1 MMRRSEPKSDLLD
14 SPTQS
19 MVSDQLDLALSMFRD
34 DLRAGHARSILH
46 YEQLF
51 PGVADELFEFIP
63 SIAALEQ
70 VGAHSLDQILRT
82 NAPRR
87 IGDYEIE
94 SEIGR
99 GGMAVVYA
107 ARDPKLGRKVAL
119 KVLPFSSALN
129 ELSVLRFRNEAQVLA
144 QLDHPNIV
152 PVFDTGQFNG
162 SSFLAMKRIQG
173 VPLDE
178 VFPVEHSVEDQ
189 DERHDTAR
197 SATSPAAERV
207 LQLVPTLNPER
218 LRFIA
223 SLGAQTARALQAAHE
238 CGIVH
243 RDIKPS
249 NLMLDGDRHLWV
261 TDFGLAFVRDDDR
274 MTQTGQILGT
284 VRYMSPEQS
293 RGERAL
299 VDQRSDVY
307 SLGITLYELATSRAA
322 FDGNAIE
329 ILEQIKDVDLVAPRR
344 LDPDFPR
351 DLQNIILK
359 ACAKSRD
366 ERYETA
372 SQLAD
377 DLDRFLAGET
387 TVARRPSLAE
397 RAIRWTARRR
407 RTGTVI
413 LTFAAILLITSLT
426 TTAIVVNEMAKTEEA
441 LSLAKEN
448 FRETQAVVDRFGL

>member
-1 MMRRSEPKSDLLD
+1 
-14 SPTQS
+14 
-19 MVSDQLDLALSMFRD
+19 
-34 DLRAGHARSILH
+34 
-46 YEQLF
+46 
-51 PGVADELFEFIP
+51 
-63 SIAALEQ
+63 
-70 VGAHSLDQILRT
+70 
-82 NAPRR
+82 
-87 IGDYEIE
+87 
-94 SEIGR
+94 
-99 GGMAVVYA
+99 
-107 ARDPKLGRKVAL
+107 
-119 KVLPFSSALN
+119 
-129 ELSVLRFRNEAQVLA
+129 
-144 QLDHPNIV
+144 
-152 PVFDTGQFNG
+152 
-162 SSFLAMKRIQG
+162 
-173 VPLDE
+173 
-178 VFPVEHSVEDQ
+178 
-189 DERHDTAR
+189 
-197 SATSPAAERV
+197 
-207 LQLVPTLNPER
+207 
-218 LRFIA
+218 
-223 SLGAQTARALQAAHE
+223 
-238 CGIVH
+238 
-243 RDIKPS
+243 
-249 NLMLDGDRHLWV
+249 MLDGDRHLWV
-261 TDFGLAFVRDDDR
+261 TDFGLAFVRDDDG

-322 FDGNAIE
+322 FDGNAVE

-344 LDPDFPR
+344 LDPDIPR

-407 RTGTVI
+407 HTGTVI

-426 TTAIVVNEMAKTEEA
+426 TTAIVVNEMTKTEEA

-448 FRETQAVVDRFGL
+448 FRETQAVVDRFGLQLDSELALIPGTEHLRRAALNDVIGHYRGFIRRSEQSEGFTENLAITLNKVASLTERIGSVKEAMTAHREARAAFEQLLQTDPAHQGWKSGRALCDKNIGLLFANSGDFTTADEHYELAARTLSKLKIQDSDGVVRRDIGLTWNNLGLLRMQQQRPAEAVRILTKSREILAAFNTSRPDDEQGQRYLTATLENLASATSLQSPADARTFHHQAIEIPHRLTQSHPLRQDLQQQLAVR

>member
-1 MMRRSEPKSDLLD
+1 
-14 SPTQS
+14 
-19 MVSDQLDLALSMFRD
+19 
-34 DLRAGHARSILH
+34 
-46 YEQLF
+46 
-51 PGVADELFEFIP
+51 
-63 SIAALEQ
+63 
-70 VGAHSLDQILRT
+70 
-82 NAPRR
+82 
-87 IGDYEIE
+87 
-94 SEIGR
+94 
-99 GGMAVVYA
+99 
-107 ARDPKLGRKVAL
+107 
-119 KVLPFSSALN
+119 
-129 ELSVLRFRNEAQVLA
+129 
-144 QLDHPNIV
+144 
-152 PVFDTGQFNG
+152 
-162 SSFLAMKRIQG
+162 
-173 VPLDE
+173 
-178 VFPVEHSVEDQ
+178 
-189 DERHDTAR
+189 
-197 SATSPAAERV
+197 
-207 LQLVPTLNPER
+207 
-218 LRFIA
+218 
-223 SLGAQTARALQAAHE
+223 
-238 CGIVH
+238 
-243 RDIKPS
+243 
-249 NLMLDGDRHLWV
+249 MLDGDRHLWV